1 MKMAVQ
7 KRKIYIMP
15 VNKIN
20 SLFFVFSLLFLFFN
34 FLPNLLL
41 AQNKEQDSVFFLA
54 NKKGLLGKIGKSV
67 SVSNLPS
74 ALPGTGA
81 IKNEDEFLPYKGKII
96 RNIFIQKIGFNKSV
110 YDTAN
115 NNNNFLGKLGDAL
128 HTSTK
133 ERIIRNN
140 LFFSEG
146 DSLYPNL
153 LADNDKFIRD
163 LSFLQDAKIR
173 VDPINIQPDSVDII
187 VSAKDVFP
195 IGGSLSEGSTD
206 LASFE
211 FNDDNLFGTGNRIQV
226 QNLIDT
232 KRDRNYGFGVEF
244 LKRNIAGTFI
254 NIAVG
259 YNNQLPT
266 FNTGRREEQS
276 LFFRGALPLVSPYH
290 SITGAFDISSN
301 RSINRYIDD
310 SIHKRLFQYNYRNV
324 DAWVGLS
331 IGASKQLKYNF
342 SSRKKQLIALRIL
355 NRDFLT
361 TPTITLTDYDSRYTD
376 LKGYLVS
383 YTKFQQDF
391 YHTNFI
397 YGFGRNEDI
406 PEGFNLTYT
415 GGYTIQNDFQRLFL
429 SVDYQRSYLS
439 RNKSYLNFNIKVGGY
454 YNNDRIEDFIFFA
467 SVEKFTK
474 LRHLGSS
481 KWYSR
486 HFISGSV
493 AQQINTF
500 LNDPLRLSSI
510 YGLPLINNP
519 STTSSGR
526 ATLNAE
532 TVFYNTW
539 SFFGFRFAPFCF
551 TNITFLKTTGI
562 SIANGEFYSAV
573 GSGFRT
579 RNENLVFGTIE
590 LKLYYFPRTVDN
602 MNHWNVTL
610 NTDLKF
616 RYNSQFVNKPNIIT
630 VN

>member
-1 MKMAVQ
+1 
-7 KRKIYIMP
+7 MP
-15 VNKIN
+15 VKKTNK
-20 SLFFVFSLLFLFFN
+20 LFFVFSLSFLFFN
-34 FLPNLLL
+34 LFPILLL
-41 AQNKEQDSVFFLA
+41 AQNNEQDSVFFLA
-54 NKKGLLGKIGKSV
+54 NKKGILGKIGKSV

-74 ALPGTGA
+74 ALPGSGT
-81 IKNEDEFLPYKGKII
+81 IKNEDEFLPFKGKII
-96 RNIFIQKIGFNKSV
+96 RNIIIQKIGFNKSV
-110 YDTAN
+110 HDTAN
-115 NNNNFLGKLGDAL
+115 DNTSFLGKLGDAL

-153 LADNDKFIRD
+153 MADNDKFIRD

-173 VDPINIQPDSVDII
+173 VDASNIYPDSVDII

-195 IGGSLSEGSTD
+195 IGGSLGEASTD
-206 LASFE
+206 MASFE
-211 FNDDNLFGTGNRIQV
+211 FNDDNLFGTGNRIQI

-232 KRDRNYGFGVEF
+232 KRSPSYGLGVEF

-259 YNNQLPT
+259 FNNQLPT
-266 FNTGRREEQS
+266 FNTGRREEKS
-276 LFFRGALPLVSPYH
+276 IYIKGNLPLVSPYH

-301 RSINRYIDD
+301 EAINRYVTD
-310 SIHKRLFQYNYRNV
+310 SIHKKLFQYNYTNI
-324 DAWVGLS
+324 DAWIGLN
-331 IGASKQLKYNF
+331 IGARNQLKYNF
-342 SSRKKQLIALRIL
+342 SSRKKQLIALRVL
-355 NRDFLT
+355 NRDFT
-361 TPTITLTDYDSRYTD
+361 TLPTLTASTYDSRFAD
-376 LKGYLVS
+376 LKGSLVS
-383 YTKFQQDF
+383 YTRFQQDF

-415 GGYTIQNDFQRLFL
+415 GGYTIQNDFQRLFF
-429 SVDYQRSYLS
+429 SIDYQRSYLS
-439 RNKSYLNFNIKVGGY
+439 RNKSYLNYNIKVGGY

-467 SVEKFTK
+467 SAERFTK
-474 LRHLGSS
+474 LRHLGASR
-481 KWYSR
+481 WYSR

-526 ATLNAE
+526 GTLNAE

-539 SFFGFRFAPFCF
+539 SFFGFRFAPFGF
-551 TNITFLKTTGI
+551 VNITYLKTTGI
-562 SIANGEFYSAV
+562 SIIKGEFYSAV

-579 RNENLVFGTIE
+579 RNENLVFGTME
-590 LKLYYFPRTVDN
+590 FKLYYFPRVVDN
-602 MNHWNVTL
+602 MNHWNFTVT
-610 NTDLKF
+610 TDLKF
-616 RYNSQFVNKPNIIT
+616 RYNSQFVSRPNIISI
-630 VN
+630 N

>member
-1 MKMAVQ
+1 
-7 KRKIYIMP
+7 MP
-15 VNKIN
+15 VTKKNT
-20 SLFFVFSLLFLFFN
+20 SLFFVILLFLFLNLF
-34 FLPNLLL
+34 PELLL
-41 AQNKEQDSVFFLA
+41 AQNDQQDSVFFLA

-67 SVSNLPS
+67 SISNLPS

-110 YDTAN
+110 YDTSN
-115 NNNNFLGKLGDAL
+115 NNNNFLSKLGNAL

-133 ERIIRNN
+133 RRIIRNN

-146 DSLYPNL
+146 DSLQPNL
-153 LADNDKFIRD
+153 MADNDKFIRD

-173 VDPINIQPDSVDII
+173 IDALNIHPDSVDII

-195 IGGSLSEGSTD
+195 IGGSLSEASTD
-206 LASFE
+206 FASFE
-211 FNDDNLFGTGNRIQV
+211 FNDDNLFGTGNIIQV
-226 QNLIDT
+226 KNLFDT
-232 KRDRNYGFGVEF
+232 KRSPNYGVGLEF
-244 LKRNIAGTFI
+244 LKRNIGGTFV

-259 YNNQLPT
+259 YNNQNPT
-266 FNTGRREEQS
+266 FNTGRLEERS
-276 LFFRGALPLVSPYH
+276 IFIRGELPLVSPYH
-290 SITGAFDISSN
+290 SITGAFDVSSN
-301 RSINRYIDD
+301 NAINRYVED
-310 SIHKRLFQYNYRNV
+310 SIHKRLFQYNYRNI
-324 DAWVGLS
+324 DAWIGLS
-331 IGASKQLKYNF
+331 IGAKKQLKYNF

-355 NRDFLT
+355 NRDFVT
-361 TPTITLTDYDSRYTD
+361 TPTITLTTYDSRYSD
-376 LKGYLVS
+376 LKGSLVS
-383 YTKFQQDF
+383 YTRFQQDF

-415 GGYTIQNDFQRLFL
+415 GGFTNQNDIQRLFL
-429 SVDYQRSYLS
+429 SIDYQRSYLS
-439 RNKSYLNFNIKVGGY
+439 RKNSYLNYNIKVGGY
-454 YNNDRIEDFIFFA
+454 YNNERIEDFIFFA
-467 SVEKFTK
+467 SAERFTK
-474 LRHLGSS
+474 LRHLGASR
-481 KWYSR
+481 WYSR

-493 AQQINTF
+493 TQQINTF

-519 STTSSGR
+519 TTNSSGR

-551 TNITFLKTTGI
+551 ANISYLKTEGF
-562 SIANGEFYSAV
+562 SITKGDLYSAV

-579 RNENLVFGTIE
+579 RNENLVFGTME
-590 LKLYYFPRTVDN
+590 FKLYYFPRVVDN
-602 MNHWNVTL
+602 MNQWNFTVT
-610 NTDLKF
+610 TDLKF
-616 RYNSQFVNKPNIIT
+616 RYNSQFVNKPNIIS

>member
-1 MKMAVQ
+1 MQ
-7 KRKIYIMP
+7 KRNYYIMP
-15 VNKIN
+15 VNKKN
-20 SLFFVFSLLFLFFN
+20 TLFFIFSLLLLFFN
-34 FLPNLLL
+34 LLPNLLL
-41 AQNKEQDSVFFLA
+41 SQNNEQDSVFFLA

-67 SVSNLPS
+67 SISNLPP

-81 IKNEDEFLPYKGKII
+81 VKNEDEFLPYKGKII
-96 RNIFIQKIGFNKSV
+96 RNIFIQKIGFNKSI

-115 NNNNFLGKLGDAL
+115 SNSSFLNNLGDAL

-133 ERIIRNN
+133 RRIIRNN

-146 DSLYPNL
+146 DSLQPNL
-153 LADNDKFIRD
+153 MADNDKFIRD

-173 VDPINIQPDSVDII
+173 VDVLNIHPDSVDII

-195 IGGSLSEGSTD
+195 IGGSLGEASID
-206 LASFE
+206 FASFE
-211 FNDDNLFGTGNRIQV
+211 FNDDNLFGTGNRIQFK
-226 QNLIDT
+226 NIIDA
-232 KRDRNYGFGVEF
+232 KRSPSYGFGAEF

-259 YNNQLPT
+259 YNNQNPS
-266 FNTGRREEQS
+266 FNTGRREEES
-276 LFFRGALPLVSPYH
+276 IYIRGELPLVSPYH
-290 SITGAFDISSN
+290 SITGAFDISRN
-301 RSINRYIDD
+301 QTINRYVSD
-310 SIHKRLFQYNYRNV
+310 SLYKRLYQYNYLNF
-324 DAWVGLS
+324 DGWIGLS
-331 IGASKQLKYNF
+331 IGAKKQLKYNF

-355 NRDFLT
+355 NRCFINIPTISLT
-361 TPTITLTDYDSRYTD
+361 TYDSRYSD
-376 LKGYLVS
+376 LKGSLVS
-383 YTKFQQDF
+383 YTRFQQDF

-415 GGYTIQNDFQRLFL
+415 GGVTNQNDFQRLFF
-429 SVDYQRSYLS
+429 SIDYQRSYIG
-439 RNKSYLNFNIKVGGY
+439 RKSSYFNYNIKAGGY

-467 SVEKFTK
+467 SAERFTK

-481 KWYSR
+481 RWYLR
-486 HFISGSV
+486 HFISGSL
-493 AQQINTF
+493 AQQVNTF

-519 STTSSGR
+519 TTNSSGR
-526 ATLNAE
+526 ATINAE

-539 SFFGFRFAPFCF
+539 SFFGFRFAPFGF
-551 TNITFLKTTGI
+551 ANISYLKTAGI
-562 SIANGEFYSAV
+562 SITNGELYSAV

-590 LKLYYFPRTVDN
+590 FKLYYFPRTEDN
-602 MNHWNVTL
+602 MNQWNFTL
-610 NTDLKF
+610 TTDLKF
-616 RYNSQFVNKPNIIT
+616 RYNSQFVNRPNIIS